1 MPQRQP
7 TAYFAPFVDT
17 STMAT
22 TNVSDLDTIT
32 RSSLTTDSNVPQIIS
47 NLNTMAFFQ
56 AGNDTNYS
64 VSSIW
69 TPPASGHLVKFTINI
84 AAILDLTTRSSDDI
98 TMTSVNITL
107 TEAGTNNVIWQRSYA
122 TSFAAQDAA
131 GETRMFIASETV
143 ANQSIEVSEGVPIN
157 INVAPVNT
165 GDTAN
170 IVWVTGVVPFFPNT
184 IDTNSKFFSQSGIVF
199 YIDRDRLA
207 HGN

>member
-7 TAYFAPFVDT
+7 TPYFVPCTDSSNLNV
-17 STMAT
+17 

-32 RSSLTTDSNVPQIIS
+32 LSSLTSDSNVPQIIS
-47 NLNTMAFFQ
+47 NLNSMAFHEE
-56 AGNDTNYS
+56 GDDTDYS
-64 VSSIW
+64 VSTVW
-69 TPPASGHLVKFTINI
+69 TPPVSGHLVKFTVNI
-84 AAILDLTTRSSDDI
+84 AALTNVSVRTGDDI
-98 TMTSVNITL
+98 LFRALTVTL
-107 TEAGTNNVIWQRSYA
+107 QEVGTNNVIWSRAYS
-122 TSFAAQDAA
+122 TSFAIQDAV

-157 INVAPVNT
+157 ITVQTTNI

-170 IVWVTGVVPFFPNT
+170 ITWQTGMVPFFPHT

-207 HGN
+207 HE